1 MKKKFRV
8 IAGIF
13 LLISILVFLLTFTF
27 LKFNFIE
34 VKIPGESEINLEKGA
49 YTVYL
54 MNDNSNESKYQNYFF
69 ELKDLQNRIIKK
81 FPDSLNPKWIYTTD
95 IFTVKDKKYTSYS
108 DFNINHSGKYII
120 KSFSKNNKIKEVT
133 ILKNE
138 HVNSRIIL
146 FYIISIICF
155 FLSFIT
161 LIISFF
167 LRK

>member
-95 IFTVKDKKYTSYS
+95 IFTA
-108 DFNINHSGKYII
+108 
-120 KSFSKNNKIKEVT
+120 
-133 ILKNE
+133 
-138 HVNSRIIL
+138 
-146 FYIISIICF
+146 
-155 FLSFIT
+155 
-161 LIISFF
+161 
-167 LRK
+167 